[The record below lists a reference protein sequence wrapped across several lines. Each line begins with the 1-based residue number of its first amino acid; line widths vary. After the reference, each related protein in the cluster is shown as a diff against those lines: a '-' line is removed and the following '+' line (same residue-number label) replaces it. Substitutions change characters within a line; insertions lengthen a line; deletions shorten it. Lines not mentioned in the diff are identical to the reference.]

1 MTELILTGIFL
12 VFILFREWQHA
23 KEVKL
28 LSEAII
34 AKNIYEYKD
43 LQTKPQ
49 APEEEKPSKFIPMDS
64 VSDEQ
69 FMQSIKKQLNRQT
82 PIDKIKEKIKKWPTR
97 LPMIPQ
103 K

>member
-1 MTELILTGIFL
+1 MTELIQVITFV
-12 VFILFREWQHA
+12 VFILIREWMHA

-43 LQTKPQ
+43 LQTKPEAVQ
-49 APEEEKPSKFIPMDS
+49 EEKLSKFIPMDN
-64 VSDEQ
+64 VSDED
-69 FMQSIKKQLNRQT
+69 FLHSIRKQLNRET
-82 PIDKIKEKIKKWPTR
+82 PIDKIKEKIKKWPIK
-97 LPMIPQ
+97 LPTIHQ